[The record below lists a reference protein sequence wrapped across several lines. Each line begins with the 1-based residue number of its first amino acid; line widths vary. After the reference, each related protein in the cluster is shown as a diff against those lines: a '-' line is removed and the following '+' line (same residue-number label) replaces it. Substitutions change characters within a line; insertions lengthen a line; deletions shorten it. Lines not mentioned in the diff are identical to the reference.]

1 MFLPTITMSRLQRL
15 HFKFIFQ
22 KINAVGI
29 IGVLRCL
36 PTSFLNY
43 SKLYNWG
50 TKKPGTHVKLVYGPE
65 GMAEPQVE
73 EILAPLRAAVKKQVS
88 ASHLFMIIK
97 CPSLYLFLG

>member
-1 MFLPTITMSRLQRL
+1 MSRLQRF

-22 KINAVGI
+22 KTIPVESIGI
-29 IGVLRCL
+29 LRRR
-36 PTSFLNY
+36 PTSFLNH

-50 TKKPGTHVKLVYGPE
+50 TKKPATHVKLVYYPE

-88 ASHLFMIIK
+88 GIHLFMIIK
-97 CPSLYLFLG
+97 CPSCIIFRVI